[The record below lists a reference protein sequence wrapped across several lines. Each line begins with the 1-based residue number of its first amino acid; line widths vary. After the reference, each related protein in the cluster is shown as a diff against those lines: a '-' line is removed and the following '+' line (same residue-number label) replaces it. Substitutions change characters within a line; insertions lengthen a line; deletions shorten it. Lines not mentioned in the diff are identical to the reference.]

1 MSPRDVDGGE
11 DGDEED
17 GGARDLVEEVRE
29 RGKIWRIW
37 LIQAVSP
44 ISYAHI
50 IPRTLVEEAAV
61 DVPQLPL
68 PPGLAHHLSA

>member
-1 MSPRDVDGGE
+1 M
-11 DGDEED
+11 
-17 GGARDLVEEVRE
+17 VEEVRE